1 MFTRAQLKFILPVLI
16 LLAAAG
22 LYQALLGSKTER
34 SKPVLSE
41 KVWQIEVI
49 EARRQTLSPSIT
61 LYGRIE
67 SPEALKA
74 AAPGGGVVERV
85 LVRDGDRVG
94 SGQMLVKM
102 DRRDFEAALL
112 QAQADLRDIE
122 NQIAELRI
130 RHRANLS
137 RLETERELMAL
148 AAAEVARLE
157 TLKQRQLSA
166 DTQLNEA
173 HSELGRSE
181 LEVMSRQLEV
191 DSFDVKLQILQAR
204 HDRGKAQLDQARLA
218 MDRSSVTAPFDAIV
232 SEVAVSAGD
241 RVLLGQLL
249 VSLFPVAG
257 LEIRAHLPT
266 SYIASVQRALGAD
279 QRLEASVA
287 GQPGLG
293 RFSVVRLAG
302 EAEATGID
310 LFFAID
316 LPPDQLRPGEL
327 LPLIMDLPAVVDV
340 YAVPYQ
346 AIYGN
351 SRIYRVVDE
360 RLEAVDVRTIGQAR
374 DASGEVRVLIRSDTI
389 LPGDRIAVTHLPNAV
404 SGLKVK
410 TGDG

>member
-22 LYQALLGSKTER
+22 LYQALLASKTER

-49 EARRQTLSPSIT
+49 EARRQSLSPSIT

-94 SGQMLVKM
+94 NGQLLVKM

-137 RLETERELMAL
+137 RLETERELMGL
-148 AAAEVARLE
+148 AAAEVDRLE

-166 DTQLNEA
+166 ETQLNEA

-191 DSFDVKLQILQAR
+191 DSFAAKLQILQAR

-266 SYIASVQRALGAD
+266 SYIASVQRALGAG

-293 RFSVVRLAG
+293 RFPVVRLAG

-327 LPLIMDLPAVVDV
+327 LPLIMDLPAVADV
-340 YAVPYQ
+340 FAVPYQ

-351 SRIYRVVDE
+351 SRIYRVVE
-360 RLEAVDVRTIGQAR
+360 QRLEAVDVHAIGQSR
-374 DASGEVRVLIRSDTI
+374 DAGGAVRVLIRSDTI
-389 LPGDRIAVTHLPNAV
+389 QPGDRIAVTHLPNAV

>member
-327 LPLIMDLPAVVDV
+327 LPLIMDLPAVADV

>member
-22 LYQALLGSKTER
+22 LYQALLGSKIER